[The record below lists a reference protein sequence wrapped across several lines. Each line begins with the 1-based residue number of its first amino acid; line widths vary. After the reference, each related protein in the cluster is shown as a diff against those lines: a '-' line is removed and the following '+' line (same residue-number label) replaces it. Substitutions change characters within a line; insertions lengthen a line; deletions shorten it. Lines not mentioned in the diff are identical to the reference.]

1 MTAYNSPRPKTM
13 KGVVWEG
20 KPYEMAVKHDIPV
33 PRITEPEDAIIR
45 ITTSAICGSDLHTYH
60 GFFGSHEVPFAMGH
74 EAMGIVEEIGDA
86 VDSFKV
92 GDRVVVGFP
101 QDGYVQTQNHLQL
114 ELVTYGFGQD
124 FGGIGG
130 LQTEYVRVPHADS
143 SLFKIPKRL
152 PDKEWLFIGDIF
164 PTAWEGLT
172 WSGFQPGDTVAVFGA
187 GPVGLMCAYSAIIRG
202 ASLVYIVDHVPQRL
216 AKAAGIGAVPIN
228 FARGGATASEQILA
242 LQPGGVNRA
251 VDCCGQMAAVNA
263 ELKPQ
268 QDYVLR
274 EAVKVTSF
282 GGGIGVPGVYAS
294 LEKSAGAP
302 KADEMRPELKF
313 PFADAW
319 FKSITIKLGIV
330 ELLETVPALVR
341 LIENGRARPGFVVTS
356 EVDID
361 EAPKAYGR
369 FDKKLETKV
378 LLRGPGKEGR
388 EDFVWEAEQ
397 QSNGV
402 VVNGAD
408 HTRISGKTKRVRL
421 H

>member
-74 EAMGIVEEIGDA
+74 EAMGIVEEVGDA

-187 GPVGLMCAYSAIIRG
+187 GPVGLMCAYSAILRG
-202 ASLVYIVDHVPQRL
+202 DALVY
-216 AKAAGIGAVPIN
+216 
-228 FARGGATASEQILA
+228 ILA

-361 EAPKAYGR
+361 EAPKMYSR

-388 EDFVWEAEQ
+388 DDFVWEAEQ

-408 HTRISGKTKRVRL
+408 HRISGKTKRVRL